1 MVVSNSLKIVIAF
14 VFALPESPR
23 FYYNVG
29 RHEEALQILSDVHGL
44 PKDNPRILAEQ
55 REIFEAMS
63 LESLNGEFKWRYVD

>member
-1 MVVSNSLKIVIAF
+1 MMAVSNHFKIVIAF
-14 VFALPESPR
+14 VFGLPESPR

-44 PKDNPRILAEQ
+44 PKDDPKIQGEQ

-63 LESLNGEFKWRYVD
+63 LESLNGEFRWR

>member
-1 MVVSNSLKIVIAF
+1 MMAVSNHFKIVIAF
-14 VFALPESPR
+14 VFGLPESPR

-44 PKDNPRILAEQ
+44 PNDDPKIQGEQ

-63 LESLNGEFKWRYVD
+63 LESLNGEFRWR

>member
-29 RHEEALQILSDVHGL
+29 RHGEALQILSDVHGL

-63 LESLNGEFKWRYVD
+63 LESFNGEFKWRYVD